1 MASIKYVIK
10 NPRKKNQKKSKAPIL
25 RYSPQKRAVCLKVF
39 KASPRKPNSAK
50 RAVARVN
57 VLSLQKR
64 LTVFIP
70 GIGHNLKDFSLIL
83 MSGSGGSGRDLPGV
97 RYKAIRGVYDLEP
110 VKNRVTKRSKYGVK
124 RQGGVRKRYY
134 LLKNQKG

>member
-1 MASIKYVIK
+1 MASLNYIIR
-10 NPRKKNQKKSKAPIL
+10 NPRKKKKKKSKSPIL
-25 RYSPQKRAVCLKVF
+25 KGNPQKKAICLKIF

-70 GIGHNLKDFSLIL
+70 GIGHNLKDYSLIL
-83 MSGSGGSGRDLPGV
+83 ISGSGGSGRDLPGV

-124 RQGGVRKRYY
+124 RDKRFRFRYFLLRERK
-134 LLKNQKG
+134 